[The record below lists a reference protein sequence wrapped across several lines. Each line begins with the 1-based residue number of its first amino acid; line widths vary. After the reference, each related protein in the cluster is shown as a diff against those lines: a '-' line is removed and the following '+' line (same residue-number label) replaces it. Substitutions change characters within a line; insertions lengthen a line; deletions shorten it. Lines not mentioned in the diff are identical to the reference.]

1 MVKHRRAQHT
11 ESGRKHSLSPDTR
24 LTTRSNS
31 AKRRRLHDATL
42 TQASEL
48 VEPLRRRSSRQT
60 VREQTNA
67 SELTAAAR
75 RARQPPAAGSKHRR
89 SSGTL
94 TQPVAGRAHRTADTP
109 SQEQQQ
115 QVPEVSSDSRLQH
128 PQAKSGVPNSTANTQ
143 QAEVHCELTSRS
155 SIERSQQ
162 CTGSGQKNRQ
172 DGSGSTAGNGDQHA
186 AQSTAS
192 AQPSQQSDAPASDQS
207 VDDFAFEAQAQT
219 PDSPRSEVQQSPKG
233 TRRRAYGQRTHGTPH
248 PTFQGVKTSTAGV
261 KHVTEHPDVKQIWSA
276 FVMVPSKQKHGS
288 SRMLFLGK
296 NYWSAEAAAR
306 AVDRANI
313 ALYGREAASTNFP
326 LDWYGP
332 EEEQRHGNELDARLK
347 GLAGMRNN
355 NPKNWPGVTHIKL
368 QPRYIPKRNAA
379 TIREKNPD
387 WQPKGKPTVDP
398 AFALQLWERLTGGSA
413 SQAEATGG
421 QPPLPWFRRVCGHCR
436 PCRKAAK
443 RKAQGLVPRKTG
455 VPCTVL
461 PKLRTAKRHL
471 TKLAKESGQQRFA
484 PADLD
489 AFLES
494 LPDITSDSMHGA
506 GSVNPPVASAADPS
520 DRSDVDD
527 EADVGVR
534 QMADLSFVPEER
546 RGGVRQKGVSKGTR
560 AMLKGKRR
568 RSSPE
573 LSEDSADDDEQQ
585 LPTQLRRGRSQ
596 GLRLGR
602 HAERA
607 VTWTDAQLSTLQNR
621 EDALYEAQE
630 HGRVLAADAAP
641 HRGVYQPL
649 LAAAPAGPDPL
660 DRLKW
665 PHHHAADLRHIQRC
679 ADKGKLVEVRNHD
692 WWGPPALGSLGSPA
706 AGLQGSTGHQPA
718 QQQSRN
724 VSCCWCKAQDHLVK
738 DCPLNAY
745 MDEDMGDDPD
755 QEAQLAQHAAAR
767 AEQLARCGEKEA
779 PAEWLS
785 QVSQPVQDVMSAMQQ
800 MASVGVQANEQ
811 KDSSHSAVMQSMT
824 PDALLACGLL
834 VDELMRSQLPG

>member
-1 MVKHRRAQHT
+1 MRLNSAATVFLWRLSSSGQVGGYVDCMVKHRRAQHT

-332 EEEQRHGNELDARLK
+332 EVHSKPITIATSHLY
-347 GLAGMRNN
+347 M
-355 NPKNWPGVTHIKL
+355 L
-368 QPRYIPKRNAA
+368 Q
-379 TIREKNPD
+379 
-387 WQPKGKPTVDP
+387 
-398 AFALQLWERLTGGSA
+398 
-413 SQAEATGG
+413 
-421 QPPLPWFRRVCGHCR
+421 
-436 PCRKAAK
+436 
-443 RKAQGLVPRKTG
+443 RKAQTAAQVPVMTAPFSVALCCKHAC
-455 VPCTVL
+455 PCTVL
-461 PKLRTAKRHL
+461 REHRNI
-471 TKLAKESGQQRFA
+471 GR
-484 PADLD
+484 
-489 AFLES
+489 
-494 LPDITSDSMHGA
+494 
-506 GSVNPPVASAADPS
+506 V
-520 DRSDVDD
+520 
-527 EADVGVR
+527 
-534 QMADLSFVPEER
+534 
-546 RGGVRQKGVSKGTR
+546 
-560 AMLKGKRR
+560 
-568 RSSPE
+568 
-573 LSEDSADDDEQQ
+573 EDSAGYCSTVT
-585 LPTQLRRGRSQ
+585 LT
-596 GLRLGR
+596 
-602 HAERA
+602 HA
-607 VTWTDAQLSTLQNR
+607 
-621 EDALYEAQE
+621 
-630 HGRVLAADAAP
+630 
-641 HRGVYQPL
+641 
-649 LAAAPAGPDPL
+649 
-660 DRLKW
+660 
-665 PHHHAADLRHIQRC
+665 
-679 ADKGKLVEVRNHD
+679 
-692 WWGPPALGSLGSPA
+692 
-706 AGLQGSTGHQPA
+706 
-718 QQQSRN
+718 
-724 VSCCWCKAQDHLVK
+724 
-738 DCPLNAY
+738 
-745 MDEDMGDDPD
+745 
-755 QEAQLAQHAAAR
+755 
-767 AEQLARCGEKEA
+767 
-779 PAEWLS
+779 
-785 QVSQPVQDVMSAMQQ
+785 
-800 MASVGVQANEQ
+800 
-811 KDSSHSAVMQSMT
+811 
-824 PDALLACGLL
+824 
-834 VDELMRSQLPG
+834 